1 VVIDR
6 VGFWVARDL
15 WPVLHAAQLHPE
27 QLEVLARARL
37 TRMLRTAV
45 RLPFY
50 RQRLDAAGV
59 GDDDLMMELCPEQV
73 LGALAPVS
81 KVELRQAGGD
91 VLLGGRVRPEWRS
104 SSSSGSTGEPL
115 RVYYEPRAWATLKLL
130 VKLRARTACGTRPS
144 DRVALLDAV
153 PPSKST
159 MEAIGRVVRIS
170 ILQPAARMAAQIAAF
185 DPDTVYGLPSAL
197 LEAGQELRYR
207 GARLRVRRIFTSGEL
222 LRPAV
227 RQAIARAFSAPV
239 YDVYGSSETKEI
251 AWECPAGGMHINAD
265 VVRMEVLDEDNRPV
279 PHGVEGNLV
288 ATLLVNRAMPLLRY
302 RIGDRGSL
310 LAESCDCGHPFPLL
324 GVVTGRRADMLVL
337 DGGHRISPYALT
349 CAMERVGDVLR
360 YQVTQLEPA
369 RLRVRAILD
378 GAADRTQVAG
388 RIRAII
394 RHEVARY
401 LETEVEFVDRLP
413 RGPRAK
419 FRVVEP
425 LASLEIA

>member
-1 VVIDR
+1 MDR
-6 VGFWVARDL
+6 VGFWIARDA
-15 WPVLHAAQLHPE
+15 WSVLRAARLRPD
-27 QLEVLARARL
+27 QLEALSRQRL
-37 TRMLRTAV
+37 TGMLRTAA

-59 GDDDLMMELCPEQV
+59 GDDDLMMELCPDQV
-73 LGALAPVS
+73 LEALAPVT
-81 KVELRQAGGD
+81 KAELREAGGD

-104 SSSSGSTGEPL
+104 SSSSGSTGEPF
-115 RVYYEPRAWATLKLL
+115 RVYYDPRAWATLKIL
-130 VKLRARTACGTRPS
+130 VKLRARSACGTRAT

-153 PPSKST
+153 PPS
-159 MEAIGRVVRIS
+159 ERGVRPGGRVTKIS
-170 ILQPAARMAAQIAAF
+170 ILQPAAQVAAELAAF
-185 DPDTVYGLPSAL
+185 APDTIYGLPSAL
-197 LEAGQELRYR
+197 LEAGEELRCR
-207 GARLRVRRIFTSGEL
+207 GARLHVRRIFTSGEL

-227 RQAIARAFSAPV
+227 RHAIADAFAAPV

-265 VVRMEVLDEDNRPV
+265 VVRLEVLDEANRPV
-279 PHGVEGNLV
+279 PRGVEGNLV
-288 ATLLVNRAMPLLRY
+288 ASLLVNRAMPLLRY

-310 LAESCDCGHPFPLL
+310 RAERCECGHPFPLL

-337 DGGHRISPYALT
+337 EGGHRVSPYALT
-349 CAMERVGDVLR
+349 CALERVEDVLR

-378 GAADRTQVAG
+378 GDADRKQVAG
-388 RIRAII
+388 RIRSVI
-394 RHEVARY
+394 RVEVAPF

-413 RGPRAK
+413 TGPRAK

-425 LASLEIA
+425 LPSLEIA